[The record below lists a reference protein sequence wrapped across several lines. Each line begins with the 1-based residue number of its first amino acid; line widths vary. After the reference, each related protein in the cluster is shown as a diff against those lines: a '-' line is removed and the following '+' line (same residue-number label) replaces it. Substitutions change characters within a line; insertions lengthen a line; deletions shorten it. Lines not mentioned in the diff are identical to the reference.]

1 MYTYL
6 APALLILVA
15 CFQMFSAYANDQ
27 SPWKGGGFGMFS
39 TVDSPRARFLKI
51 YLVSENGEVA
61 VRPPPRLSRLQRKVR
76 TKPTQDNLDLLAR
89 TLGKET
95 WVRAPFPNLFYS
107 AQTNGGQQQTD
118 IPGASLEIDTEFL
131 TRSKL
136 PREPEFPAEF
146 LVAYESI
153 RVELWKYHYE
163 TENSTVRA
171 IKQFEISAERPDPSR
186 IACSMAAWQ
195 RCVLVTKSFLSSP
208 LRTISTGG

>member
-1 MYTYL
+1 MNTYL

-39 TVDSPRARFLKI
+39 TVDSPGARFLKI

-61 VRPPPRLSRLQRKVR
+61 VRPPSRLSHLQQKVR
-76 TKPTQDNLDLLAR
+76 TMPTQENLDLLAR
-89 TLGKET
+89 TLSEET
-95 WVRAPFPNLFYS
+95 WVRAPFPYLFYS
-107 AQTNGGQQQTD
+107 AETNGGQQQTA

-136 PREPEFPAEF
+136 PQEPEFPAEF

-163 TENSTVRA
+163 TESSTLRA
-171 IKQFEISAERPDPSR
+171 IKQLETSAERPD
-186 IACSMAAWQ
+186 Q
-195 RCVLVTKSFLSSP
+195 
-208 LRTISTGG
+208 